1 MGQRLHRTK
10 KGFHGFYNGDL
21 SNNDANHTAEDMLVS
36 EQYDQQQPP
45 LLSQQDTSAIWSEWE
60 LDWYLSII
68 ISLTRVKMLIKSG
81 IVIPA
86 F

>member
-45 LLSQQDTSAIWSEWE
+45 LLSQQDTSAI
-60 LDWYLSII
+60 
-68 ISLTRVKMLIKSG
+68 
-81 IVIPA
+81 
-86 F
+86 